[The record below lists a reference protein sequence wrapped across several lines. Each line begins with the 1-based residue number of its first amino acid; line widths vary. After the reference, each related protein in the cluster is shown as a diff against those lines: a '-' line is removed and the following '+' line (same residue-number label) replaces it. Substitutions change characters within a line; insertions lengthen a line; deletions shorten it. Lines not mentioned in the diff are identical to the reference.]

1 LRQVAGQA
9 SKHVRPAASLVAAA
23 IAGLIGALAL
33 GSPVFAQSATW
44 LTTPT
49 VAGPVGGTL
58 DFNANANW
66 NPATAPG
73 SVTQTGTATFGA
85 STGTNIS
92 FSATDS
98 ILDGFTFNAGASN
111 YSFTLSGGTNRN
123 TLVFNSVGIV
133 VNGGSASFTNNG
145 GGASQQAIIT
155 FNLGSSAGN
164 ATFTN
169 NSNGITEF
177 GDTSTAG
184 SATITNNNGITRF
197 GSSPGGPD
205 TATAANATITNI
217 NGGATTFSA
226 STTAGRATITNTG
239 GFTLFISKSTAGNA
253 NITNNNGGITEF
265 TSGTSTAGNAIITN
279 NAGGRQCGEPNR
291 HTDDCRRSQ
300 FSAERILSGAGG
312 CQRQP
317 DQGHDGYG
325 AWRDGAG
332 RGHGRRPGHEEL

>member
-1 LRQVAGQA
+1 MAGQA
-9 SKHVRPAASLVAAA
+9 SKHVRPAASRVAAA

-44 LTTPT
+44 LTAPT

-145 GGASQQAIIT
+145 GGASQQFQGARVVARTQTDID
-155 FNLGSSAGN
+155 LLDVPHYES
-164 ATFTN
+164 
-169 NSNGITEF
+169 
-177 GDTSTAG
+177 
-184 SATITNNNGITRF
+184 RF
-197 GSSPGGPD
+197 GF
-205 TATAANATITNI
+205 
-217 NGGATTFSA
+217 GARLLIA
-226 STTAGRATITNTG
+226 SFLQA
-239 GFTLFISKSTAGNA
+239 L
-253 NITNNNGGITEF
+253 
-265 TSGTSTAGNAIITN
+265 
-279 NAGGRQCGEPNR
+279 
-291 HTDDCRRSQ
+291 
-300 FSAERILSGAGG
+300 
-312 CQRQP
+312 
-317 DQGHDGYG
+317 
-325 AWRDGAG
+325 
-332 RGHGRRPGHEEL
+332 